1 MEFMKFTGKTEED
14 ALTEAKI
21 ALGATT
27 DEIEYEVLEKG
38 TSGFLGIGSKPA
50 VIQAR
55 KKCSVEDY
63 AREFL
68 NNVFAA
74 MKLEVEILIKVND
87 SDRVIEIELKGDDM
101 GNS

>member
-50 VIQAR
+50 VIR
-55 KKCSVEDY
+55 LVKMFCRRLCK
-63 AREFL
+63 RIF
-68 NNVFAA
+68 
-74 MKLEVEILIKVND
+74 K
-87 SDRVIEIELKGDDM
+87 
-101 GNS
+101 

>member
-68 NNVFAA
+68 N
-74 MKLEVEILIKVND
+74 
-87 SDRVIEIELKGDDM
+87 SDRKTRTDTGFFTAAYK
-101 GNS
+101 SCSK

>member
-63 AREFL
+63 ARAVSYTHL
-68 NNVFAA
+68 SS
-74 MKLEVEILIKVND
+74 
-87 SDRVIEIELKGDDM
+87 SDDPPAIFQ
-101 GNS
+101 

>member
-38 TSGFLGIGSKPA
+38 TSGSKMTLKPRPAMEEIRLHLKMYFL
-50 VIQAR
+50 
-55 KKCSVEDY
+55 SV
-63 AREFL
+63 L
-68 NNVFAA
+68 SL
-74 MKLEVEILIKVND
+74 M
-87 SDRVIEIELKGDDM
+87 
-101 GNS
+101 

>member
-38 TSGFLGIGSKPA
+38 PA
-50 VIQAR
+50 V
-55 KKCSVEDY
+55 
-63 AREFL
+63 FL
-68 NNVFAA
+68 V
-74 MKLEVEILIKVND
+74 LEA
-87 SDRVIEIELKGDDM
+87 SRQ
-101 GNS
+101 

>member
-38 TSGFLGIGSKPA
+38 TQRFSWNWKQAGSDSGS
-50 VIQAR
+50 
-55 KKCSVEDY
+55 
-63 AREFL
+63 
-68 NNVFAA
+68 
-74 MKLEVEILIKVND
+74 
-87 SDRVIEIELKGDDM
+87 
-101 GNS
+101 